1 MTGAGAGARRLSNW
15 HRFIVGIAVSAV
27 LVGTTAVGAIAA
39 AIAIRACRGTV
50 AAAASRGG
58 GEGGSRE
65 GGGDYR
71 GGNDVSVRGRLVL
84 NAVTH
89 PMAVL
94 ATGVADLFE
103 SRRCPADPG
112 HVALSPAPFTVGP
125 RAVGRERRFL
135 LGPPSGVGTTVEWPP
150 ETKIRRQWLWRRTGV
165 LLLLLVVGVMV
176 ASTARPG
183 LLYST
188 SSYTRST
195 TVSPWSSIPSTANK
209 RVWVGRHP

>member
-27 LVGTTAVGAIAA
+27 IVGTTAVGAIAA
-39 AIAIRACRGTV
+39 VIAIRACRGIV
-50 AAAASRGG
+50 ATAASRGS
-58 GEGGSRE
+58 GEGGSR
-65 GGGDYR
+65 GGGRGYR
-71 GGNDVSVRGRLVL
+71 GGNDVSVQGRLVS

-94 ATGVADLFE
+94 ATGVADPFE
-103 SRRCPADPG
+103 SRRCPTDPG

-125 RAVGRERRFL
+125 RAVGRGRRFL
-135 LGPPSGVGTTVEWPP
+135 LGPPSGVGTTIEWPP
-150 ETKIRRQWLWRRTGV
+150 EAKIRIQWFWRRTGV
-165 LLLLLVVGVMV
+165 LLLLLAVGVMV
-176 ASTARPG
+176 ASTARPR

-195 TVSPWSSIPSTANK
+195 TASPRSSIPSTGNK
-209 RVWVGRHP
+209 GVWVGRHP